1 MLNQRQSR
9 QCPFLLAWQERPP
22 LRTTGGGGGHR
33 QTGNCNVGETKVT
46 EKHVVVGEK
55 RVTITDGK
63 VIVQESNSGL
73 LVTDRKGIV
82 GEKG

>member
-46 EKHVVVGEK
+46 EKHVVVGETKVTEKHVVVGEK

-63 VIVQESNSGL
+63 VIVQESN
-73 LVTDRKGIV
+73 
-82 GEKG
+82 

>member
-63 VIVQESNSGL
+63 VIL
-73 LVTDRKGIV
+73 FRRVTRV
-82 GEKG
+82 TCHR